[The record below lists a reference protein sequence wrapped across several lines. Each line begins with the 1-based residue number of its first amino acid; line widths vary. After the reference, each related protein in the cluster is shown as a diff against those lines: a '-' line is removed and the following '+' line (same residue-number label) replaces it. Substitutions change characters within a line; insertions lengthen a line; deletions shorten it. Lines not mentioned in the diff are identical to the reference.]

1 MKIAKTLAVAALCL
15 SVCSAALAAPA
26 VKAYKVDEGSVKIT
40 VPQVK
45 GAAGGKFADHRI
57 NNSLNFYALQE
68 LYKAF
73 PVSMR
78 NDEVMRAAFDKTFSR
93 QDSGD
98 DARDFIED
106 VAKVASFKLRC
117 DLEDVKQYGGTSV
130 ESYDLQGQYTV
141 HFNGDNLLSVEQQ
154 GYIYTGGAHGMT
166 LFNAATFDL
175 TTGRELELADLFKN
189 GSNYL
194 ERINKEVAAQVA
206 DESRM
211 FFGPVEVKNGD
222 TFYFNKNGDLV
233 IAYEPYEVAPY
244 AAGIIRFTIPCTQL
258 EDILAVEVK

>member
-1 MKIAKTLAVAALCL
+1 MKITKTLAVAALCL

-40 VPQVK
+40 VPQIK

-57 NNSLNFYALQE
+57 NNTLNFTVLQE
-68 LYKAF
+68 LYRAL
-73 PVSMR
+73 PMSMR
-78 NDEVMRAAFDKTFSR
+78 NDKVMRTAFDKTFAKP
-93 QDSGD
+93 DGGE

-106 VAKVASFKLRC
+106 VARVVSFKLRC

-141 HFNGDNLLSVEQQ
+141 HFNGDNLFSVEQQ

-166 LFNAATFDL
+166 LFNAAAFDL
-175 TTGRELELADLFKN
+175 ATGKQLTLADLFIN
-189 GSNYL
+189 GSDYL
-194 ERINKEVAAQVA
+194 ARINKEVAVQVA

-211 FFGPVEVKNGD
+211 FFGPVEVKDGD
-222 TFYFNKNGDLV
+222 LFYFNENGDLV

-244 AAGIIRFTIPCTQL
+244 AAGIVRFTIPAAQL
-258 EDILAVEVK
+258 ADILAVEIK